1 MDKVYKGG
9 EGMQRWR
16 LYARMET
23 VCKGKDYA
31 RQAGGA
37 KTDAETATSTPG
49 EEDENPQPR

>member
-1 MDKVYKGG
+1 
-9 EGMQRWR
+9 MQGWR
-16 LYARMET
+16 QYARMET

-37 KTDAETATSTPG
+37 KTDAETATRTPG